1 MLVLTASSSG
11 SGVNAETQC
20 SQLVSDQEDTVCFV
34 PVLCGI
40 QDGMLKKVS
49 HCYKTN
55 GNPTVK
61 LYAFYF

>member
-20 SQLVSDQEDTVCFV
+20 SQLVSDQEDIVCLISV
-34 PVLCGI
+34 PSKI
-40 QDGMLKKVS
+40 QDGMLKKS
-49 HCYKTN
+49 NKTD

-61 LYAFYF
+61 LYTFYF